1 LQPTFPSRIA
11 NELRD
16 YWVSI
21 KSFQHNAR
29 MYLLASML
37 MAVGM
42 AIQQVLYNLYLVE
55 LGFTEDF
62 IGQVAA
68 AVALGVAMG
77 GIPSGLLYDRL
88 SGRFTFPVATLGIV
102 MSMVMRSLIVQ
113 PEWLIFGAVMNGV
126 TNSIYFVSI
135 FPFITGHSSTRE
147 RAHLYGANIAVWTGF
162 MMLGS
167 FLAGFL
173 PGAWSNILS
182 GPDVIQQH
190 RMSLLTAAVVGALA
204 TFPFLRIRP
213 LDMPPTT
220 RRRKILPSSE
230 SKGSILRGAI
240 ALFLVGMVIGLT
252 TPFYNVYFKRIFAA
266 QDTIIG
272 TLFSLSQIMG
282 LLSAFFLPYIV
293 RRWGLVLGPSLVL
306 MVNAPFIFAVGLPL
320 PFTLISFLFLFS
332 AGMERLGEAPLMNL
346 VMEAVPPN
354 DRGAMSGI
362 RLISSYGAQ
371 ALAGALGGW
380 LIIRIGYSGLFTT
393 AAGIQTLA
401 AGAIWYFFR
410 SRRQNLET
418 SRAVSTTQ
426 EIR

>member
-1 LQPTFPSRIA
+1 
-11 NELRD
+11 
-16 YWVSI
+16 
-21 KSFQHNAR
+21 

-68 AVALGVAMG
+68 AVALGVALG

-102 MSMVMRSLIVQ
+102 LSMVMRSLIVQ
-113 PEWLIFGAVMNGV
+113 PEWLIFWAVMNGIA
-126 TNSIYFVSI
+126 NSVYFVSI
-135 FPFITGHSSTRE
+135 FPFITGHSSTHE

-173 PGAWSNILS
+173 PGIWSTLWN
-182 GPDVIQQH
+182 GTDVIQQH
-190 RMSLLTAAVVGALA
+190 RMSLLTAAAVGVLA

-213 LDMPPTT
+213 SDMLPTS

-230 SKGSILRGAI
+230 SKSSIIYGAI
-240 ALFLVGMVIGLT
+240 VLFLVGMVIGLT

-272 TLFSLSQIMG
+272 ALFSLSQVMG

-306 MVNAPFIFAVGLPL
+306 IINAPFILAVGLPL
-320 PFTLISFLFLFS
+320 PFTLISLLFLFS
-332 AGMERLGEAPLMNL
+332 SGMERLGEAPLMNL
-346 VMEAVPPN
+346 VMEAVPPD

-380 LIIRIGYSGLFTT
+380 LIIRIGYSGLFTS
-393 AAGIQTLA
+393 AAGIQALA
-401 AGAIWYFFR
+401 AGGIWLLFR
-410 SRRQNLET
+410 SKRQNLET
-418 SRAVSTTQ
+418 THAASTTQ
-426 EIR
+426 EIS